1 MAIIFYI
8 NESYF
13 LYDKS
18 DLIKETFI
26 TALSKKVSTY
36 GSISYFNKK
45 TGNKIFKII
54 SPEKFLKF
62 YVEKDATKYSLSFQ
76 LTNTSGKLPK
86 IKNKK
91 NYNLSLTRIE
101 EKRKKENAWTNRSG
115 RYCAQQ
121 SFETAGGL
129 NPVQIEID
137 NERILNTL
145 KNYKNV
151 RYKLTRLGLLLPA
164 SIENDTEQIFITCR
178 ELNDVKKSLIN
189 RIIYGLL
196 Y

>member
-1 MAIIFYI
+1 MKKQGPNQLILFQHKTFFSRAINNRRSYKNYSNVAIIFYI
-8 NESYF
+8 NENYF

-45 TGNKIFKII
+45 TENKIFKII

-62 YVEKDATKYSLSFQ
+62 CVEKDATKYSLSFQ

-91 NYNLSLTRIE
+91 KLQPFFNKNRRKKK
-101 EKRKKENAWTNRSG
+101 KRK
-115 RYCAQQ
+115 CLDQ
-121 SFETAGGL
+121 
-129 NPVQIEID
+129 
-137 NERILNTL
+137 
-145 KNYKNV
+145 
-151 RYKLTRLGLLLPA
+151 
-164 SIENDTEQIFITCR
+164 
-178 ELNDVKKSLIN
+178 
-189 RIIYGLL
+189 
-196 Y
+196 

>member
-1 MAIIFYI
+1 MKKQGPNQLLLFQHKTFFSRAINNRRSYKNYSNVAIIFYI

-45 TGNKIFKII
+45 TENKIFKII

-86 IKNKK
+86 IKNKI

-115 RYCAQQ
+115 RYLC
-121 SFETAGGL
+121 ST
-129 NPVQIEID
+129 
-137 NERILNTL
+137 
-145 KNYKNV
+145 
-151 RYKLTRLGLLLPA
+151 KL
-164 SIENDTEQIFITCR
+164 
-178 ELNDVKKSLIN
+178 
-189 RIIYGLL
+189 
-196 Y
+196 